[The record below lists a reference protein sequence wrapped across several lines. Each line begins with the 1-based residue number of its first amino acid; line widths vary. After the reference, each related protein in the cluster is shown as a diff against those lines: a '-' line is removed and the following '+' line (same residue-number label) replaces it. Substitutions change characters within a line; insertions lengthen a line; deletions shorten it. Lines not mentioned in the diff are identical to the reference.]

1 MINITLLG
9 KRIMDSEIISI
20 EVEYYVDISLGGFLL
35 VKKAR

>member
-20 EVEYYVDISLGGFLL
+20 EAEYNLYILLSDILA